1 METAQMEKIESIIK
15 EMVGMMGFD
24 DFSVNYSAD
33 SGRFSIFINDSFIS
47 ENNLPAIMNSFD
59 SVIKLIARKNSVDFV
74 IVDINN
80 YRRKREDLILEI
92 ARVTARKSVAEKKEM
107 SLPIMNA
114 YERRLVHTELAK
126 HPDIKTESVGE
137 GRERYVVI
145 KPIL

>member
-1 METAQMEKIESIIK
+1 MEKIESIIK
-15 EMVGMMGFD
+15 EMIGMMGFD
-24 DFSVNYSAD
+24 DFSVNYSVD

-92 ARVTARKSVAEKKEM
+92 ARVTARKSIAEKQEM
-107 SLPIMNA
+107 SLPVMNA

>member
-1 METAQMEKIESIIK
+1 MEKIESIIK

>member
-1 METAQMEKIESIIK
+1 MEKIESIIK

-59 SVIKLIARKNSVDFV
+59 SVIKLIARKNNIDFV

-145 KPIL
+145 KPI

>member
-1 METAQMEKIESIIK
+1 MEKIESIIK
-15 EMVGMMGFD
+15 EMIGMMGFD
-24 DFSVNYSAD
+24 DFSVNYSVD
-33 SGRFSIFINDSFIS
+33 GGRFSIFINDSFIS

-92 ARVTARKSVAEKKEM
+92 ARVTARKSVAEKQEM
-107 SLPIMNA
+107 SLPAMNA

>member
-15 EMVGMMGFD
+15 EMIGMIGFD
-24 DFSVNYSAD
+24 DFSVNYSVD
-33 SGRFSIFINDSFIS
+33 GGRFSIFINDSFIS

-74 IVDINN
+74 VVDINN

-92 ARVTARKSVAEKKEM
+92 ARVTARKSVAEKQEM
-107 SLPIMNA
+107 SLPVMNA

-145 KPIL
+145 KPI

>member
-1 METAQMEKIESIIK
+1 MEKIESIIK

-24 DFSVNYSAD
+24 DFSVNYSVD

-59 SVIKLIARKNSVDFV
+59 SVIKLIARKNNIDFV

-145 KPIL
+145 KPI

>member
-1 METAQMEKIESIIK
+1 MEKIESIIK
-15 EMVGMMGFD
+15 EMIGMMGFD
-24 DFSVNYSAD
+24 DFSVNYSVD
-33 SGRFSIFINDSFIS
+33 GGRFSIFINDSFIS

-92 ARVTARKSVAEKKEM
+92 ARVTARKSIAEKQEM
-107 SLPIMNA
+107 SLPVMNA

>member
-1 METAQMEKIESIIK
+1 
-15 EMVGMMGFD
+15 MMGFD

-59 SVIKLIARKNSVDFV
+59 SVIKLIARKNNIDFV

-145 KPIL
+145 KPI